1 MKELETERLCLRM
14 FQEADLDAYAAM
26 VGDPEVMRYI
36 GDGQPGTRAEAWR
49 HMATLL
55 GHWALRGYGMWAVTE
70 RGKGTVIGRVGFID
84 FEGGRGFEMGW
95 MLAREVWGKGYATE
109 AARAALEWA
118 FGELGRASVMS
129 MIHPDNTASI
139 RVAERLGQR
148 SEGRIREGE
157 SDVLV
162 YRIDRA
168 SWRAA

>member
-1 MKELETERLCLRM
+1 
-14 FQEADLDAYAAM
+14 
-26 VGDPEVMRYI
+26 
-36 GDGQPGTRAEAWR
+36 
-49 HMATLL
+49 
-55 GHWALRGYGMWAVTE
+55 
-70 RGKGTVIGRVGFID
+70 
-84 FEGGRGFEMGW
+84 
-95 MLAREVWGKGYATE
+95 LAREVWGKGYATE